1 MKKPRVLLDTNML
14 MLFGKGVNIFDQIEE
29 LLISKPEFYVIK
41 PVVDELKK
49 IAEKGRVKDK
59 RVAKLALQA
68 VEKYCRIIDIDV
80 KQGMKVDDLIV
91 EVASREKFVVATN
104 DKELRRRLREKGI
117 PEIYYREEKHLLE
130 VQGVF

>member
-14 MLFGKGVNIFDQIEE
+14 MMFGKGVNIFDQIEE
-29 LLISKPEFYVIK
+29 LLVSKPEFYVIK

-49 IAEKGRVKDK
+49 IAEKGCMKD
-59 RVAKLALQA
+59 RRAAKLALQA
-68 VEKYCRIIDIDV
+68 VEKYCHIIDIDV

-91 EVASREKFVVATN
+91 EIASREKFIVATN
-104 DKELRRRLREKGI
+104 DRELRRRLREKGI

-130 VQGVF
+130 GQGVF